1 VEQSLPLL
9 VDRSAVGHQGKGFLR
24 KADVS
29 SLRTRLTILVAA
41 AILPLLL
48 FSLVHEYRR
57 FQQSREDAALELA
70 KATARAVAQR
80 IEARFVALRVLALA
94 PELQSGD
101 FKEFRRKAEALIAQE
116 APGSNIL
123 VLREDGQHMMNTA
136 APPDAVLPRRV
147 DLTSLQKLFRTGEP
161 SISDVFVGVV
171 VRRPVVAIEVPVRGP
186 DGRVI
191 FGMTLNPTPNAFI
204 ESRQVS
210 SIPAATI
217 TVYDRNGVIVSR
229 SREHERYVGTKSRD
243 HFLSY
248 LRSEPE
254 GVIQTES
261 ADGAASLVAFTHV
274 APFGWAV
281 SVDIPSA
288 LLTAGA
294 LGSVTPTLLVG
305 ALMLLCGMIA
315 AAVVAKSITR
325 PIAEL
330 QQIANAPEQAV
341 WPVNST
347 IAELQDVARA
357 LQDSFTRSQNHQRQL
372 EKTIDQ
378 RDLLLRE
385 VYHRVKNNLQ
395 VVDALIRMEF
405 RRVEDKDLLESLR
418 QLLNRIH
425 TLSLVHA
432 QLMSS
437 EDLSHFDIAPLF
449 AELASNL
456 QAALSTGEHD
466 IKIKVEAESLDVPLD
481 FALPVGLLL
490 VELIMNSA
498 KHAYGA
504 RSGEISV
511 QFACDPEGR
520 AMLSVQDNG
529 SDPDAPARFMAARG
543 IGSKLVAGFVRQ
555 LDGEI
560 AADFTSGMRVVV
572 RMPIP
577 ERTDDRKEM
586 RAGG

>member
-1 VEQSLPLL
+1 M
-9 VDRSAVGHQGKGFLR
+9 
-24 KADVS
+24 S
-29 SLRTRLTILVAA
+29 SLRTRLIILVAA

-70 KATARAVAQR
+70 KATARAVTQR

-101 FKEFRRKAEALIAQE
+101 FTQFRRKAEALIAQE

-123 VLREDGQHMMNTA
+123 VLREDGQHLMNTA
-136 APPDAVLPRRV
+136 AAPDAVLPRRV
-147 DLTSLQKLFRTGEP
+147 DLTSLQTLFRSGEP
-161 SISDVFVGVV
+161 SISDVFIGVV
-171 VRRPVVAIEVPVRGP
+171 LKRPVVAIEVPVKGP
-186 DGRVI
+186 DGRVLYGI
-191 FGMTLNPTPNAFI
+191 TLNPTPNAFI

-229 SREHERYVGTKSRD
+229 SREHERYVGTKAHD
-243 HFLSY
+243 HFLSH
-248 LRSEPE
+248 LHSEPE

-261 ADGAASLVAFTHV
+261 ADGATSLVAFTHV
-274 APFGWAV
+274 PPFGWAV

-288 LLTAGA
+288 ILTAGA
-294 LGSVTPTLLVG
+294 LQSVTPTLLVG
-305 ALMLLCGMIA
+305 ALMLLCGIVA
-315 AAVVAKSITR
+315 AAMVAKSITR

-330 QQIANAPEQAV
+330 QQIANAPDKAV

-357 LQDSFTRSQNHQRQL
+357 LEGSFNRSRTYQRQL
-372 EKTIDQ
+372 ERTIAQ

-405 RRVEDKDLLESLR
+405 RRVEDKDLLESLS

-437 EDLSHFDIAPLF
+437 KDLSHFDIAPLF
-449 AELASNL
+449 SELAGNL
-456 QAALSTGEHD
+456 QAALSTDEHE
-466 IKIKVEAESLDVPLD
+466 IKVKVEAESLDVPLD
-481 FALPVGLLL
+481 FALPLGLLL
-490 VELIMNSA
+490 VELIMNAA
-498 KHAYGA
+498 KHAHSTGN
-504 RSGEISV
+504 REISV
-511 QFACDPEGR
+511 HFACNPEGQ
-520 AMLSVQDNG
+520 AVLSVQDNG
-529 SDPDAPARFMAARG
+529 SDPEAPARFLAARG
-543 IGSKLVAGFVRQ
+543 VGSKLVGGFVRQ
-555 LDGEI
+555 LDGDI
-560 AADFTSGMRVVV
+560 AADFASGMRVIV
-572 RMPIP
+572 RVPIP
-577 ERTDDRKEM
+577 ERTDDREKM
-586 RAGG
+586 RVGG